1 MNNANKV
8 SRRLVLRGAVA
19 AAGAVPVLLSGI
31 GTAYAKV
38 PKQSVSY
45 RETPNSGNACSACG
59 NFVAP
64 SACTLVE
71 GSISPDGWCGLFKAK
86 A

>member
-1 MNNANKV
+1 MTNANKV

-19 AAGAVPVLLSGI
+19 AAGAVPVLLLGM
-31 GTAYAKV
+31 GAAYAKV

-45 RETPNSGNACSACG
+45 RETPNGGNACSSCG

-64 SACTLVE
+64 SGCTLVE
-71 GSISPDGWCGLFKAK
+71 GPINPDGWCGLFKAK